1 MQGAQIAVLFDGQ
14 FRCAE
19 SGRTIEGRHC
29 ARLDGPHATLA
40 GHSGTVLTL
49 TPLDAR
55 STFEL
60 GNVTIGIGFHWQRL
74 EKQRFGGRLRLVADG
89 GRLHAINL
97 IPIEQYLTSV
107 ISSEMCA
114 TSSLQLL
121 KAHAV
126 TSRSWL
132 MAQLAG
138 RSAERQPRPAATPEA
153 DIRWYDREDHRL
165 FDVCADDHC
174 QRYQGITRAANPAV
188 SRAVAETEGL
198 VLTADGRICDARF
211 SKCCGG
217 MTELYEN
224 CWDDTPHSYLTALA
238 DTPDEVAPAD
248 LTREENARRWIESE
262 PEAFC
267 NTADAGTLRQI
278 LNSYDRETPDF
289 YRWSVSYTADE
300 LRQLLRTKTGIDFGD
315 IRSLTPVR
323 RGPSGRI
330 VTLRIEG
337 SLRTMTVGKELEI
350 RRILSPT
357 HLYSS
362 AFVVDRTESGFSLR
376 GAGWGHGV
384 GLCQIGAA
392 VMGEHGYDFRQI
404 LAHYFKN
411 AVIEKRW

>member
-1 MQGAQIAVLFDGQ
+1 M
-14 FRCAE
+14 
-19 SGRTIEGRHC
+19 
-29 ARLDGPHATLA
+29 
-40 GHSGTVLTL
+40 
-49 TPLDAR
+49 
-55 STFEL
+55 
-60 GNVTIGIGFHWQRL
+60 
-74 EKQRFGGRLRLVADG
+74 
-89 GRLHAINL
+89 
-97 IPIEQYLTSV
+97 
-107 ISSEMCA
+107 
-114 TSSLQLL
+114 
-121 KAHAV
+121 
-126 TSRSWL
+126 
-132 MAQLAG
+132 
-138 RSAERQPRPAATPEA
+138 
-153 DIRWYDREDHRL
+153 
-165 FDVCADDHC
+165 
-174 QRYQGITRAANPAV
+174 
-188 SRAVAETEGL
+188 AETEGL

-362 AFVVDRTESGFSLR
+362 AFVVDRTESGFRLR

-392 VMGEHGYDFRQI
+392 VMGERGYDFRQI